1 MYIRITAENNDIERF
16 CYKPLVQGHIYK
28 ATLALLNYS
37 SVNGVEYNTFYDVF
51 FDDQIVVR
59 GVHESRLEELN
70 QDEIR
75 DFKLQQILSKN

>member
-28 ATLALLNYS
+28 ATYS